1 MNNAISIKIL
11 FSPLYNETTNMSSLE
26 SSSSGEITSSVE
38 NISNVFTQYT
48 EIPSSGFNRLFKAQR
63 YGKWFVLKGLRP
75 EHQNEAIY
83 RELLTKEFK
92 LGIQMDHPNIART
105 FSFEIDPVAG
115 PCIVMEYVD
124 GITLKEFL
132 KAKPSL
138 LTRNAIADQLLH
150 AMAYYHGKQI
160 VHRDLKP
167 DNILITHNGHNI
179 KIIDFGL
186 ADSDTFAVLKQPA
199 GSPKYMAPEQIKGD
213 VKIDAR
219 TDLYSFAKI
228 LKQLLPMG
236 LGKWGTVISWCDNYD
251 REKRLPDANAI
262 IEKLKRDKRL
272 FLITSACVFLLFISL
287 AIFLLLKPTSQ
298 AKDNPPTPQ
307 VSSQTEPKS
316 TTDTIRILQEE
327 VKTPVPDK
335 EVELSKAA
343 LQQIEKCIDT
353 IYKPFWDAYFAA
365 DDKRIGYADYG
376 FKLPT
381 NDTYYER
388 QESIIK
394 DVKRKYPQFAT
405 MDKKLED
412 AYNLIYYNKMKGATD
427 SIKNALLK

>member
-1 MNNAISIKIL
+1 
-11 FSPLYNETTNMSSLE
+11 MSCLD

-48 EIPSSGFNRLFKAQR
+48 EIPSSGFNCLFKAQR

-75 EHQNEAIY
+75 EHQNNALY
-83 RELLTKEFK
+83 RGLLTKEFE

-105 FSFEIDPVAG
+105 YSFETDPVAG
-115 PCIVMEYVD
+115 PSIVMEYVD

-132 KAKPSL
+132 QAKPSL

-160 VHRDLKP
+160 IHRDLKP
-167 DNILITHNGHNI
+167 DNILITHNGHNV

-219 TDLYSFAKI
+219 ADLYSFAKI
-228 LKQLLPMG
+228 LKQVIPTHY
-236 LGKWGTVISWCDNYD
+236 GKWNHVISLCENED
-251 REKRLPDANAI
+251 
-262 IEKLKRDKRL
+262 RDKRL
-272 FLITSACVFLLFISL
+272 ADANAVVERLKLHKIKTIVLVCTILTLLLAIVLFFLIRKPFSAKTDHTSPVISEKVIDT
-287 AIFLLLKPTSQ
+287 A
-298 AKDNPPTPQ
+298 
-307 VSSQTEPKS
+307 EP
-316 TTDTIRILQEE
+316 EE
-327 VKTPVPDK
+327 SRPK
-335 EVELSKAA
+335 EVVETREALSPTTKTETELSPAA

-353 IYKPFWDAYFAA
+353 IYKPFWDAYFAT
-365 DDKRIGYADYG
+365 DDKRIGQAAYAH
-376 FKLPT
+376 KVPT

-388 QESIIK
+388 QKSILK
-394 DVKRKYPQFAT
+394 DVKRKYPQFST
-405 MDKKLED
+405 MDQKLED
-412 AYNLIYYNKMKGATD
+412 AYNRIYYNKMKEVSD
-427 SIKNALLK
+427 SIRNALR

>member
-1 MNNAISIKIL
+1 
-11 FSPLYNETTNMSSLE
+11 MSSLE

-75 EHQNEAIY
+75 EHRNEAIY
-83 RELLTKEFK
+83 LELLTKEFE

-105 FSFEIDPVAG
+105 YSFETDPVAG
-115 PCIVMEYVD
+115 PCIVIEYVD

-132 KAKPSL
+132 QSKPSL

-167 DNILITHNGHNI
+167 DNILITHNGHNV

-219 TDLYSFAKI
+219 ADLYSFAKI
-228 LKQLLPMG
+228 IKQVLPMWH
-236 LGKWGTVISWCDNYD
+236 GKWGTVISWCDSYD

-262 IEKLKRDKRL
+262 VERLKQGKRQFHIASVCALLFFICVTIVL
-272 FLITSACVFLLFISL
+272 FLTTIRTPD
-287 AIFLLLKPTSQ
+287 KQPM
-298 AKDNPPTPQ
+298 PQ
-307 VSSQTEPKS
+307 VPSKTASKTAS
-316 TTDTIRILQEE
+316 DTIH
-327 VKTPVPDK
+327 VPQNEIQTTVPASVTKNVPEK
-335 EVELSKAA
+335 EIELSQSA

-365 DDKRIGYADYG
+365 NDKRVGYAVYG
-376 FKLPT
+376 YKVPT

-388 QESIIK
+388 QKSILQ
-394 DVKRKYPQFAT
+394 DVKRKYPQFSS
-405 MDKKLED
+405 MDKKLEN
-412 AYNLIYYNKMKGATD
+412 AYNLIYYNKMKEVTD
-427 SIKNALLK
+427 TLKNALK

>member
-1 MNNAISIKIL
+1 
-11 FSPLYNETTNMSSLE
+11 MSSLE

-48 EIPSSGFNRLFKAQR
+48 EIPSSGFNCLFKAQR

-75 EHQNEAIY
+75 EHRNEAIY
-83 RELLTKEFK
+83 RELLTKEFE

-105 FSFEIDPVAG
+105 YSFETDPVAG
-115 PCIVMEYVD
+115 PCIIMEYVD

-132 KAKPSL
+132 KGKPSL

-167 DNILITHNGHNI
+167 DNILITHNGHNV

-219 TDLYSFAKI
+219 ADLYSFAKI
-228 LKQLLPMG
+228 LKQVLPIWY
-236 LGKWGTVISWCDNYD
+236 GKWGTVISWCDSYD
-251 REKRLPDANAI
+251 REKRLPNANAI
-262 IEKLKRDKRL
+262 VEKLTQGKRQ
-272 FLITSACVFLLFISL
+272 FLITGVCALLFFICITIVL
-287 AIFLLLKPTSQ
+287 FLTTLRTTNKQPM
-298 AKDNPPTPQ
+298 PR
-307 VSSQTEPKS
+307 VSSETASES
-316 TTDTIRILQEE
+316 ATDTIRVPRNEIQTT
-327 VKTPVPDK
+327 VPAPVATTVPEK
-335 EVELSKAA
+335 EVELSPAA

-353 IYKPFWDAYFAA
+353 IYKSFWDAYFAA
-365 DDKRIGYADYG
+365 NDKRTGYADYAY
-376 FKLPT
+376 KVPT
-381 NDTYYER
+381 NSTYHER
-388 QESIIK
+388 QKSILK
-394 DVKRKYPQFAT
+394 DVKRKHPQIAA

-412 AYNLIYYNKMKGATD
+412 AYNLIYYNKMKAVTD
-427 SIKNALLK
+427 TLMNVMK

>member
-1 MNNAISIKIL
+1 
-11 FSPLYNETTNMSSLE
+11 MSSLE

-38 NISNVFTQYT
+38 NISKVFTQYT
-48 EIPSSGFNRLFKAQR
+48 EIPSSGFNCLFKAQR

-75 EHQNEAIY
+75 EHRNEAIY
-83 RELLTKEFK
+83 RELLTKEFE

-105 FSFEIDPVAG
+105 YSFETDPVAG

-167 DNILITHNGHNI
+167 DNILITHNGHNV

-199 GSPKYMAPEQIKGD
+199 GSPKYMAPEQIKGEM
-213 VKIDAR
+213 KIDAR
-219 TDLYSFAKI
+219 ADLYSFAKI
-228 LKQLLPMG
+228 LKQVLPMWH
-236 LGKWGTVISWCDNYD
+236 GKWGTIISWCDSYD

-262 IEKLKRDKRL
+262 VERLKQGKRQ
-272 FLITSACVFLLFISL
+272 FLITSVCALLLFTCLTIVL
-287 AIFLLLKPTSQ
+287 FLSTLRTTDKQPM
-298 AKDNPPTPQ
+298 PQ
-307 VSSQTEPKS
+307 VPSETASES
-316 TTDTIRILQEE
+316 ATDTIRVPQNEIQTTVPAP
-327 VKTPVPDK
+327 VKTAVPEK
-335 EVELSKAA
+335 EVELSPAA

-353 IYKPFWDAYFAA
+353 IYQPFWNAYSAA
-365 DDKRIGYADYG
+365 NDKRAGYADYAY
-376 FKLPT
+376 KVPT

-388 QESIIK
+388 QKSILK
-394 DVKRKYPQFAT
+394 DVKRKHPQFAA

-412 AYNLIYYNKMKGATD
+412 AYNRIYYNKMKEVTD
-427 SIKNALLK
+427 SLKNAMK

>member
-1 MNNAISIKIL
+1 
-11 FSPLYNETTNMSSLE
+11 MSSLE

-38 NISNVFTQYT
+38 NISKVFTQYT

-75 EHQNEAIY
+75 EHRNEAIY
-83 RELLTKEFK
+83 RELLTKEFE

-105 FSFEIDPVAG
+105 YSFETDPVAG

-132 KAKPSL
+132 KAEPSL
-138 LTRNAIADQLLH
+138 LTRDAIADQLLH

-167 DNILITHNGHNI
+167 DNILITHNGHNV

-219 TDLYSFAKI
+219 ADLYSFAKI
-228 LKQLLPMG
+228 IKQVVPSHY
-236 LGKWGTVISWCDNYD
+236 GKWNRVITWCGNED
-251 REKRLPDANAI
+251 
-262 IEKLKRDKRL
+262 RDKRL
-272 FLITSACVFLLFISL
+272 SDANAVVERLKLHKIKTIVLVGTMLTLLL
-287 AIFLLLKPTSQ
+287 AIILFFFIRNPFSTKADSTTPVITEKAIDTAEPEEPRPTQEENSPREEE
-298 AKDNPPTPQ
+298 APHGTSSPTT
-307 VSSQTEPKS
+307 QTE
-316 TTDTIRILQEE
+316 T
-327 VKTPVPDK
+327 
-335 EVELSKAA
+335 ELSPAA

-353 IYKPFWDAYFAA
+353 IYKPFWDAYSEAT
-365 DDKRIGYADYG
+365 DKRAGYADYG
-376 FKLPT
+376 YKVPT

-388 QESIIK
+388 RESILK
-394 DVKRKYPQFAT
+394 DVKRKHPQFAA

-412 AYNLIYYNKMKGATD
+412 AYNRIYYNKMKEVTD
-427 SIKNALLK
+427 SLKNVMK

>member
-1 MNNAISIKIL
+1 
-11 FSPLYNETTNMSSLE
+11 MSSLE

-48 EIPSSGFNRLFKAQR
+48 EIPSSGFNCLFKAQR

-75 EHQNEAIY
+75 EHRNEAIY
-83 RELLTKEFK
+83 LELLTKEFE

-105 FSFEIDPVAG
+105 YSFETDPVAG
-115 PCIVMEYVD
+115 PCIIMEYVD

-167 DNILITHNGHNI
+167 DNILITHNGHNV

-219 TDLYSFAKI
+219 ADLYSFAKI
-228 LKQLLPMG
+228 LKQVLPIWH
-236 LGKWGTVISWCDNYD
+236 GKWGTVISWCDSYD

-262 IEKLKRDKRL
+262 VERLKQGKRQ
-272 FLITSACVFLLFISL
+272 FLITSVCALLLFICITIVL
-287 AIFLLLKPTSQ
+287 FLTTLRATDKQPM
-298 AKDNPPTPQ
+298 PQ
-307 VSSQTEPKS
+307 VPSETASES
-316 TTDTIRILQEE
+316 ATDTIRVPQNEIQTTVPAP
-327 VKTPVPDK
+327 VKTAVP
-335 EVELSKAA
+335 ETEIEISPAA

-365 DDKRIGYADYG
+365 TDKRTGQMDYG
-376 FKLPT
+376 YKVPT

-388 QESIIK
+388 RESILK
-394 DVKRKYPQFAT
+394 DVKRKYPQFSA
-405 MDKKLED
+405 MDKKLEE
-412 AYNLIYYNKMKGATD
+412 AYGLIYYNKMKEVSD
-427 SIKNALLK
+427 SIRNALK